1 MYKACFLDRD
11 GVLIEEE
18 DYLCDPAKAR
28 LCPGAVEAIKLAHS
42 VGWKVILIS
51 NQAGIAKGKFKMEDL
66 KAVHAKVEEL
76 LANQGVAL
84 DGYYYCPHHAKGIV
98 PEYTRECPC
107 RKPGPGM
114 ILKAA
119 EEHDLDAYIAGLNE
133 LLVTE
138 KDSFQAQQI
147 LRINLTVAYW
157 GKHDFANALK
167 ALQEIPDPK
176 RLNRPNAAFYW
187 VNLGLA
193 NFYNGNDEEGL
204 RILDLQKAAFTEMR
218 KVPQPSPS
226 LAFLEIFE
234 TFHAGS
240 VEDAHALFE
249 TARATWENSE
259 NAPEF
264 ALVAEKIG
272 AEFLPLPEK
281 TAATEAPAAE

>member
-1 MYKACFLDRD
+1 MSKTKTTLLVVGIIVATAIFSLVMQYLNVSEKIFLTAITFWMIAMI
-11 GVLIEEE
+11 GIYAFFTIGAGKKTL
-18 DYLCDPAKAR
+18 AK
-28 LCPGAVEAIKLAHS
+28 IQ
-42 VGWKVILIS
+42 KV
-51 NQAGIAKGKFKMEDL
+51 N
-66 KAVHAKVEEL
+66 L
-76 LANQGVAL
+76 LL
-84 DGYYYCPHHAKGIV
+84 
-98 PEYTRECPC
+98 T
-107 RKPGPGM
+107 
-114 ILKAA
+114 

>member
-1 MYKACFLDRD
+1 MSNKKTALLVVGIIIATAAFSLVIQYLNLSEKLFLT
-11 GVLIEEE
+11 
-18 DYLCDPAKAR
+18 
-28 LCPGAVEAIKLAHS
+28 AITFWMIFM
-42 VGWKVILIS
+42 VGIYAFFTLSAGRKTVNKIQKV
-51 NQAGIAKGKFKMEDL
+51 N
-66 KAVHAKVEEL
+66 L
-76 LANQGVAL
+76 LLTEQ
-84 DGYYYCPHHAKGIV
+84 
-98 PEYTRECPC
+98 
-107 RKPGPGM
+107 
-114 ILKAA
+114 
-119 EEHDLDAYIAGLNE
+119 HDLDAYIAGLNE
-133 LLVTE
+133 LLVSE

-157 GKHDFANALK
+157 GKHDFESALK
-167 ALQEIPDPK
+167 ALQEIPNPK

-187 VNLGLA
+187 VNLALA
-193 NFYNGNDEEGL
+193 NFYNGNDDEGL

-249 TARATWENSE
+249 TARATWKKDE

-281 TAATEAPAAE
+281 TAAAEAPAAE